1 MKKVNLLPLAFF
13 AMLSCVAC
21 QQEPLIEDAS
31 FDDSPITTIDASVE
45 TVEDPEAPETKS
57 TLDYSGLFTWESDDV
72 ISFWPS
78 SGDVLPGDTPT
89 CVKFKVAQGGS
100 STATFVGSG
109 WALKRSSTYY
119 ASMPF
124 NSSDKYN
131 KVTLD
136 YSGQSQAANDDDSHL
151 GAYDYLHAYFTTPA
165 TGNSSITFERIGTI
179 AKFVLT
185 VPPTLASRTFKSLVL
200 ESEEQLF
207 ADKVYYDPSKSTV
220 SLTKSNSK
228 NWFEIKLNVSSGFQP
243 QDCVLTIYAMM
254 PQIAWSGKTI
264 TAILTDGNGLEFS
277 GTFTPKSNQAANK
290 KLKYSVSIIDPDI
303 HLDEEI
309 MSFEDSNVKNICVSH
324 WDTNH
329 DGELSFGEARSVT
342 ELPYNVFSENT
353 QIVSFNEFKY
363 FTGLATT
370 GYDRYTDEGEY
381 EYDGAFSY
389 CTNLKSI
396 TLPSSLTSIGIAA
409 FRGCRSLE
417 EIVIPESV
425 QSIGGVAFLGADNL
439 SVYMESAT
447 PPALTKPSS
456 SWDYGPE
463 PYTFGYTYS
472 SSVMIK
478 AIYVPSEAAV
488 STYKAATWWSSFSSI
503 IKCGL
508 KPVTPTIP
516 VPEMVDLGLP
526 SGIKWASF
534 NVGASKPEDYG
545 GHYQWAGLE
554 DVTSTSIYLDLSN
567 CPYHTG
573 PDYDRGWTKYIPSG
587 YSSYWSGSGSPDN
600 KTVLDPE
607 DDVAHVKLGGK
618 WRMPTKAEFEE
629 LYNNC
634 TSEWTTL
641 NGVKGRKFTSKK
653 NGNCIFL
660 PAAGYRLDGDLDDVG
675 SNGDF
680 WSSSLNSGNPICA
693 YRFGFST
700 DGVSN
705 GYSGRY
711 YGLSVRPVS
720 E

>member
-1 MKKVNLLPLAFF
+1 
-13 AMLSCVAC
+13 MLSCVAC

-131 KVTLD
+131 KVTLG

-185 VPPTLASRTFKSLVL
+185 IPDGLAAKSFTSLTLSCDDAVFPT
-200 ESEEQLF
+200 
-207 ADKVYYDPSKSTV
+207 DVYYDPSKSAVTLSKASMSKKFIISLNGSEGVKATDGILTV
-220 SLTKSNSK
+220 
-228 NWFEIKLNVSSGFQP
+228 
-243 QDCVLTIYAMM
+243 YAMM

-264 TAILTDGNGLEFS
+264 TATLEDTFFLEYS

-329 DGELSFGEARSVT
+329 DGELSFGEARSVA

-363 FTGLATT
+363 FTGLTTT
-370 GYDRYTDEGEY
+370 GYHSYRDEGEY

-503 IKCGL
+503 IKYGL

-516 VPEMVDLGLP
+516 VPEIVDLGLP
-526 SGIKWASF
+526 SGLKWASF
-534 NVGASKPEDYG
+534 NLGASKPEEYG
-545 GHYQWAGLE
+545 GYYQWAGLK
-554 DVTSTSIYLDLSN
+554 DVTDTGICLDWSN

-573 PDYDRGWTKYIPSG
+573 TDEETNWTKYVPSNM
-587 YSSYWSGSGSPDN
+587 SSYWYAPSSPDD
-600 KTVLDPE
+600 KTVLDLE

-618 WRMPTKAEFEE
+618 WRMPTQAEFQE
-629 LYNNC
+629 LFNNC
-634 TSEWTTL
+634 RTEWTSL
-641 NGVKGRKFTSKK
+641 NGVNGLKVYGRYTTRF
-653 NGNCIFL
+653 IFF
-660 PAAGYRLDGDLDDVG
+660 PAAGRREGRNSFG
-675 SNGDF
+675 SGSGGGYL
-680 WSSSLNSGNPICA
+680 SSSLYTGTPNMMCCGRFSYSAGA
-693 YRFGFST
+693 YCNLGDT
-700 DGVSN
+700 GSN
-705 GYSGRY
+705 YRY
-711 YGLSVRPVS
+711 IGCSVRPVS